1 MPAVQ
6 KDCMQEPV
14 RGRVLVAEWEGGVL
28 VVAAGT
34 SGGEWRHLKMV

>member
-6 KDCMQEPV
+6 KDCMVV